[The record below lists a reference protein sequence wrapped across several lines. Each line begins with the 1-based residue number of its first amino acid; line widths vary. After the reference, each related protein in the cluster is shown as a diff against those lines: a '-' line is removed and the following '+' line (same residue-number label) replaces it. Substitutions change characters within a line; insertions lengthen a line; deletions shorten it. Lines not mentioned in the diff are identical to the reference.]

1 MWNLSIA
8 VTSIVFKTLAIS
20 KIVHLALAKVIPNSI
35 IFELDK
41 IKKHFTWK
49 NGSRKIRQD
58 PFATIVKMVVW
69 KMLTLRLKSK
79 VYIVLGLNNFMI
91 IAHMTGN

>member
-20 KIVHLALAKVIPNSI
+20 KIVHLALAKVITNSI
-35 IFELDK
+35 ILELDK

-49 NGSRKIRQD
+49 NGSLKVRQD
-58 PFATIVKMVVW
+58 PFTTIVKMVV
-69 KMLTLRLKSK
+69 
-79 VYIVLGLNNFMI
+79 
-91 IAHMTGN
+91 